1 MRKGSKVVILFLNCS
16 LSLVAN
22 TIYIV
27 RGKVINLRVP
37 LDLKG
42 NKDLS
47 TEYGS

>member
-1 MRKGSKVVILFLNCS
+1 MFH
-16 LSLVAN
+16 VAS
-22 TIYIV
+22 IV

-47 TEYGS
+47 TEYGSKDPYEHN